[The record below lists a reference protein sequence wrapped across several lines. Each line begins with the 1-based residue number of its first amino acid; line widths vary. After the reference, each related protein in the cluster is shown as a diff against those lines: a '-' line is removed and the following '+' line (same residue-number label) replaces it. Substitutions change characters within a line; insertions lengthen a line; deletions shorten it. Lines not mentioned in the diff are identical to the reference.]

1 MILSRSTR
9 NRISA
14 FANFL
19 DRIVIRLRKLVRDT
33 TPKRKASMSEA
44 LVVTNGD

>member
-9 NRISA
+9 NRISR

-19 DRIVIRLRKLVRDT
+19 DRIVIRLRRLVRDT
-33 TPKRKASMSEA
+33 TPKRKAHGTEA
-44 LVVTNGD
+44 EMTHDR

>member
-14 FANFL
+14 LANFL
-19 DRIVIRLRKLVRDT
+19 DRIVIRLRRLVRDT
-33 TPKRKASMSEA
+33 TPKRKGPVTEA
-44 LVVTNGD
+44 PVGQ

>member
-14 FANFL
+14 LANFL
-19 DRIVIRLRKLVRDT
+19 DRRVIWLRKLVRDT
-33 TPKRKASMSEA
+33 TPRRKAPVSEA
-44 LVVTNGD
+44 EVSHE

>member
-14 FANFL
+14 LANFL
-19 DRIVIRLRKLVRDT
+19 DRIVIRLRKFVRDT
-33 TPKRKASMSEA
+33 TPARKRNIPEA
-44 LVVTNGD
+44 EEMKL